1 VYVLIL
7 PAFGIVSQTRLYIS
21 GKKEVFGSLGM
32 VYAILSIGLI
42 GCVV

>member
-1 VYVLIL
+1 
-7 PAFGIVSQTRLYIS
+7 LYIT

-32 VYAILSIGLI
+32 VYAILRIGLI